1 MPPPLAFQPGCIYDF
16 KKLFKFFPIQVGD
29 EFVAYLKDISD
40 RDESFNAKE
49 LMTSYTL
56 DVISNAGLGVQ
67 ANSFTDPNSLIRQKV
82 IMGF

>member
-1 MPPPLAFQPGCIYDF
+1 MI
-16 KKLFKFFPIQVGD
+16 KKTVKFFPIQVGD

-82 IMGF
+82 ILDF

>member
-1 MPPPLAFQPGCIYDF
+1 
-16 KKLFKFFPIQVGD
+16 
-29 EFVAYLKDISD
+29 VAYLKDISE
-40 RDESFNAKE
+40 RDEAFDAKE

-82 IMGF
+82 IQYI